1 MYICRIGGFG
11 LLSYIVKS
19 TVRVTGK
26 EAINVLHDQ
35 LMLMFL
41 YGSKEQHYRGV
52 LRLPRFPRL
61 T

>member
-35 LMLMFL
+35 LWFKRTTLPKRSYLNLL
-41 YGSKEQHYRGV
+41 YFY
-52 LRLPRFPRL
+52 
-61 T
+61 